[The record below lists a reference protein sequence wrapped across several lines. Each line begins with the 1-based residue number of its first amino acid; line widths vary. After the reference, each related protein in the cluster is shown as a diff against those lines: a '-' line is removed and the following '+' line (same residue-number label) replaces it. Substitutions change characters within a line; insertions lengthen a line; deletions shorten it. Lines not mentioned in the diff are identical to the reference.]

1 MCLTLTRRAGARAGC
16 ARSTHPG
23 GWGRRVGEAAAAEAI
38 EWDVFFESALNQAH
52 PHLNPTPSPLHPF
65 TPPPLPSPL
74 SADLAEAVAE
84 GDRLVREYELKGE
97 AACSVKELQ
106 ECDSKIK
113 KATADL
119 VAETAELNA
128 RNSIVPGA

>member
-1 MCLTLTRRAGARAGC
+1 M
-16 ARSTHPG
+16 
-23 GWGRRVGEAAAAEAI
+23 
-38 EWDVFFESALNQAH
+38 
-52 PHLNPTPSPLHPF
+52 PTPTAAVKPMWA
-65 TPPPLPSPL
+65 TT
-74 SADLAEAVAE
+74 DLAEAVAE
-84 GDRLVREYELKGE
+84 GDRLVRECELYGE

-128 RNSIVPGA
+128 RKPMVPGS